1 MKHFFN
7 TYWRTLLVLLLILY
21 ASTTRS
27 TPDIEI
33 AHILPHFDKIVH
45 FGMYTVLS
53 FAACYDRRTIV
64 VQSWRQTL
72 PVIILSIL
80 YGIIMELLQE
90 YFFPPRTG
98 SVLDCLANSVGSI
111 AGSGLFLLFNRFK
124 TKRP

>member
-1 MKHFFN
+1 
-7 TYWRTLLVLLLILY
+7 
-21 ASTTRS
+21 
-27 TPDIEI
+27 
-33 AHILPHFDKIVH
+33 
-45 FGMYTVLS
+45 MYTVLS